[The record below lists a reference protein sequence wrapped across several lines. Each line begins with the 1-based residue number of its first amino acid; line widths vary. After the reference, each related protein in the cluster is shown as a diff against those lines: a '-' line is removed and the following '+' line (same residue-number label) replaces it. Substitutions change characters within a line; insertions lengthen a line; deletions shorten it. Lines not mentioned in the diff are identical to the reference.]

1 MNKAQIELRL
11 ERTRNLL
18 KICKESHEHL
28 EEEPG
33 CEISFDIGYWSG
45 QINLLEKLLKTKKQ
59 KEVTK

>member
-18 KICKESHEHL
+18 KAIKESHEHL

-33 CEISFDIGYWSG
+33 CEISFDMGYWAG
-45 QINLLEKLLKTKKQ
+45 QINLLEKLLASKK
-59 KEVTK
+59 KEGAIK